1 MRGMDLARPAQ
12 EPPMRRSES
21 GFGLMAGGRYLVAPQ
36 IAGIGKAVDRKDRR
50 TAAADL
56 NVKGYPAGKHDHY
69 ALRVAGL
76 PRPAVVVRSG

>member
-1 MRGMDLARPAQ
+1 
-12 EPPMRRSES
+12 MRRSES